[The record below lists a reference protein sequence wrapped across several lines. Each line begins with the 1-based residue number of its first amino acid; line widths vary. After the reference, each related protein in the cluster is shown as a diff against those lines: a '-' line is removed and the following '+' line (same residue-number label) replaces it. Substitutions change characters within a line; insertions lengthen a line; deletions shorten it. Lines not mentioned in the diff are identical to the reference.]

1 MTDRRERRWRIGPRQ
16 ARPLPRRPLP
26 SYVKVPPA
34 GAVALVATEWADRF
48 IHHPLRKT
56 MPEHHHPSHNSVMTY
71 QDNRSVILFVTVT
84 VDKRLPVLANELA
97 HACII
102 NAWQAVRDWIV
113 GRYVIMPDHL
123 HFFCSPATCPPEDFH
138 RWMRRWKAQV
148 SRTFPIGLRMVGERL
163 PRLDDWAATS
173 AAPPVPCQGAPQR
186 ERSRLSR
193 PTGARGTGGE
203 LAATSAAIPKRLGP
217 LLQHNC
223 WDRQLRSGESYSQKW
238 QYVRNNPVRKGLVAN
253 VDEWPYQG
261 ELNMLQWHEKV

>member
-173 AAPPVPCQGAPQR
+173 AAPPAM
-186 ERSRLSR
+186 
-193 PTGARGTGGE
+193 
-203 LAATSAAIPKRLGP
+203 AATSAAIPKRLGP